1 MLSRRACG
9 LLLAKLIAG
18 GGLPLVAGA
27 QPVAAARD
35 SANAPAPVTP
45 VTPVTAGLARFTAW
59 WAGEWNNNEQV
70 WQQNI
75 DAADAKLTIK
85 PPAVPHLHH
94 IVMPFDA
101 PQLAGQWF
109 YVQQSQGADLSAAQ
123 QARLVR
129 LTLDGAGPD
138 IRQDDFKLPEGPAW
152 ADAHLRPV
160 ALAAQ
165 AAQAVQAVPAVPAAR
180 TAQTGAAEAKLWR
193 YDAATQSYTGS
204 GANRLTAGQWVFD
217 GPLAAVANVASAMAD
232 TPALRSRKARYY
244 EGWVWFK
251 LAGPGAAADDTKTS
265 FTARVLLH
273 NEGQRMVVKLADG
286 SASPY
291 LLELALLTY
300 QNTRRP
306 ILKFAL
312 LDRQTQKTLTYI
324 WGSPDAPTLG
334 MNLQWFQAGVTAKS
348 ARPNFGF

>member
-1 MLSRRACG
+1 MLLSRRTCG
-9 LLLAKLIAG
+9 LLLAQLIAG

-27 QPVAAARD
+27 QPVAAARA
-35 SANAPAPVTP
+35 SANAPAPLTP
-45 VTPVTAGLARFTAW
+45 ATEGLARFTAW

-70 WQQNI
+70 WQQKL

-94 IVMPFDA
+94 IVMPLDA
-101 PQLAGQWF
+101 PQVAGQWF
-109 YVQQSQGADLSAAQ
+109 YLQQSQGADLAAAQ
-123 QARLVR
+123 RARLVR

-152 ADAHLRPV
+152 TDAHLRPV

-165 AAQAVQAVPAVPAAR
+165 AAQAAQAEQA
-180 TAQTGAAEAKLWR
+180 GAAGVKLWR
-193 YDAATQSYTGS
+193 FDVATQSYSGGGS
-204 GANRLTAGQWVFD
+204 GQLTAGQWIFD
-217 GPLAAVANVASAMAD
+217 GPPGAATTTAMVTTTA
-232 TPALRSRKARYY
+232 TTTVNIPALRSRKVRYY

-251 LAGPGAAADDTKTS
+251 VAGPGAAADDTQTS
-265 FTARVLLH
+265 FTARVVLH
-273 NEGQRMVVKLADG
+273 NEGQRIVVKLADG

-312 LDRQTQKTLTYI
+312 LDSQTQKTLTYI